1 MAGLKNVNSN
11 WKRKLKGFSFQAP
24 YLLNRSKVMKKILY
38 NFLWLGIFLVTTGIY
53 AQNTKPLIQSKLD
66 GTVVN
71 KITNLPIPGATVNI
85 KGTTHTVI
93 TDAAGKFY
101 FQTGQKFPYT
111 LIITYVGYKKAE
123 YIADGSPVIINLEED
138 LQELNGLVVVGYG
151 SQKKKDITG
160 AIASVPKANL
170 NQITPSAD
178 NLLRGAVPG
187 VVVTQSSGRPGAT
200 SSVRIRGGSS
210 ITAGNEPLY
219 VVDGILIYNDNTN
232 GTAGVS
238 NAGAGVNVLST
249 ISPGD
254 IESIEV
260 LKDASATA
268 IYGSRGA
275 NGVVLITTKKG
286 TKGLDTVSYQGYFG
300 FQKVS
305 KKIDLLNASE
315 WAVLRND
322 IQASIG
328 QGPSFSADQ
337 IEAFKTSGDYDWQSE
352 IFRTAPIQNHQL
364 TFSGGDDR
372 SRYAV
377 SAGYFDQ
384 DGIVIATD
392 FKRISFR
399 LNYERN
405 FSQKFKFGANA
416 NYSNSISN
424 GIGTNGGAGAGRN
437 PNPLTGVLY
446 TPPVVPIRNAD
457 GSYNLTNNPYATA
470 VNGIVPNALNDL
482 ENTTNQTKIGR
493 ILTSLFGEYKLNKE
507 LTAKV
512 SVSGDVINTKQ
523 NYYAP
528 STTSTGAGTK
538 GLASVGD
545 RLVHSVLNE
554 NTLNYN
560 TRFGENH
567 KFSAL
572 AGYTLQ
578 YTQGEVVNAGANYF
592 INDAV
597 TYNALQDGIATKP
610 SSDAFESVLKSWLG
624 RVNYSYDG
632 RYNLTV
638 SARAD
643 GSSRF
648 GSESLWGY
656 FPSAGFSWNI
666 TEEEFANDIKGIDDA
681 KLRLSVGTTGNQEI
695 GNYLSI
701 ASLGSTNYAFGGTI
715 QTGLAPTRLANPDL
729 KWEKTTQYNI
739 GLDLSLFDRKVNF
752 VFDAYLKKTSDL
764 LINVPVP
771 LTSGFSSV
779 LQNIGGVE
787 NKGIEIGLITENIN
801 TGNFS
806 WNSNIVFSANR
817 NKVVEIGNGV
827 EQFFPVVPNGSLLQ
841 QQPVIVKVGLP
852 LGTFWG
858 YQTNGI
864 FQTQEE
870 INTQP
875 KINSLANT
883 KIGDR
888 KYVDTNGDGVITALD
903 KHDLG
908 TSQPKFVG
916 SFTNTLAYKN
926 FDLMF
931 SFQGAYG
938 GKIFNALN
946 QQLEITTLGTNS
958 AATVLDR
965 WTPTNPSNE
974 IPRASSSPLG
984 IVSERYVE
992 DASFLRLKLVTFGFT
1007 FPKSVSTKLGA
1018 QSIKFYVSAENLV
1031 TWTKYTGYDPEVS
1044 SYEQNNLYPGIDF
1057 GAYPNS
1063 KTFISGV
1070 NVTF

>member
-1 MAGLKNVNSN
+1 
-11 WKRKLKGFSFQAP
+11 
-24 YLLNRSKVMKKILY
+24 MKKKLDIHLWF
-38 NFLWLGIFLVTTGIY
+38 FLLLFSIGIN
-53 AQNTKPLIQSKLD
+53 AQNTTPLIQSRLD
-66 GTVVN
+66 GKVIDDVTNIPLPGVTVS
-71 KITNLPIPGATVNI
+71 I
-85 KGTTHTVI
+85 KGITHSVI
-93 TDAAGKFY
+93 TDAEGKFY

-111 LIITYVGYKKAE
+111 LVVTYIGYKKAE
-123 YIADGSPVIINLEED
+123 VIVDGSPVTISLKPD
-138 LQELNGLVVVGYG
+138 VQELNELVVVGYG
-151 SQKKKDITG
+151 TQKKKDITG

-170 NQITPSAD
+170 SQVTSSAD

-219 VVDGILIYNDNTN
+219 VVDGILIYNDNSN
-232 GTAGVS
+232 GTAGVT

-286 TKGLDTVSYQGYFG
+286 TKGLDSISYQGYFG
-300 FQKVS
+300 VQSVS

-315 WAVLRND
+315 WAELRND
-322 IQASIG
+322 IQTSIG
-328 QGPSFSADQ
+328 QSPSFSSEQ
-337 IEAFKTSGDYDWQSE
+337 IEAFKTSGNYDWQSE
-352 IFRTAPIQNHQL
+352 AFRTAPIQNHQL

-372 SRYAV
+372 SRYSI
-377 SAGYFDQ
+377 SAGFFDQ
-384 DGIVIATD
+384 DGVVIATD
-392 FKRISFR
+392 FKRISLR
-399 LNYERN
+399 ANYERN
-405 FSQKFKFGANA
+405 YSQKFKFGVNA

-437 PNPLTGVLY
+437 PNPLTAVLY
-446 TPPVVPIRNAD
+446 TPPVVPIRNED
-457 GSYNLTNNPYATA
+457 GSFNLTNNPYATA
-470 VNGIVPNALNDL
+470 VNGIIPNAINDL
-482 ENTTNQTKIGR
+482 ENTTNETKINR
-493 ILTSLFGEYKLNKE
+493 ILTSLFGEYKITKE

-528 STTSTGAGTK
+528 STTTTGAGTK

-554 NTLNYN
+554 NTLNYS

-578 YTQGEVVNAGANYF
+578 YTQGEVVNAGANNF
-592 INDAV
+592 VNDLV
-597 TYNALQDGIATKP
+597 SYNALQDGIATKP
-610 SSDAFESVLKSWLG
+610 YSDAFESILKSWLA

-632 RYNLTV
+632 RYNLTL

-666 TEEEFANDIKGIDDA
+666 TEEDFANDIKGVDEA

-695 GNYLSI
+695 GNYLSL
-701 ASLGSTNYAFGGTI
+701 ASVGSVNYAFGGTI
-715 QTGLAPTRLANPDL
+715 QTGLTPTRLANPDL

-739 GLDLSLFDRKVNF
+739 GLDLSLLDRKINF
-752 VFDAYLKKTSDL
+752 VFDAYYKKTDDL
-764 LINVPVP
+764 LINVPIP
-771 LTSGFSSV
+771 LISGYSSV

-787 NKGIEIGLITENIN
+787 NKGIEIGLTTENIKN
-801 TGNFS
+801 EKFS

-827 EQFFPVVPNGSLLQ
+827 DQFFPVVPNGSLLQ
-841 QQPVIVKVGLP
+841 QQPVTVKVGLP

-916 SFTNTLAYKN
+916 SFGNTIVYNN
-926 FDLMF
+926 FDLNF

-958 AATVLDR
+958 ASTVLDR

-992 DASFLRLKLVTFGFT
+992 DASFLRLKLITFGYT
-1007 FPKSVSTKLGA
+1007 FPKSVSRKLGT

-1031 TWTKYTGYDPEVS
+1031 TWTKYTGFDPEVS

-1063 KTFISGV
+1063 RTFISGV